1 MWAHRLATAE
11 TIAFDTETTSIDY
24 MHAKIVGFSFA
35 ITPHEACYVPI
46 AHDYLNAPKQLSFDD
61 AFAIMR
67 PILENPLHRKVGQN
81 IKYDY
86 QVLKNHGIHLRG
98 IASDTMLESYV
109 YNSIANRHDM
119 DSLALKYLHHSTI
132 TYEDVAGKG
141 AKQIPFNAVTIER
154 ATEYAAEDAAI
165 TLELHHYF
173 SLHLSDTRRQ
183 VLENIEIP
191 LIPVLADMEL
201 HGVCIDEETLRQHGD
216 DLEKRMKILETTI
229 YDSAGAIFNINSP
242 IQLQEILYE
251 KLGLPILKKTPK
263 GQPSTAEEVLKEL
276 ALDYPLPQHI
286 VDYRQLSKLTSTY
299 TEQLPKQINPN
310 SGRVH
315 SSFHQAVTAT
325 GRLSSSHPNLQ
336 NIPIRTDDGKKIRQA
351 FVAPKNYTLISADY
365 SQIELRIM
373 AHLSGDKGLHDAF
386 HQNLDIHQ
394 ATAAEI
400 FNVSLN
406 DVTSLQRRSA
416 KAINFGLIYG
426 MSSFGLA
433 KQLRIERNAAQQYID
448 RYFERYPGV
457 KKYMEDTRALAHAQG
472 YVETLFGRRLYLP
485 LINVQNKSQ
494 QQMAERTAIN
504 APMQGTAADI
514 IKRAMVDVYEWL
526 KESAPETNMIMQVHD
541 ELILE
546 TPKIN
551 ASAIALEIKKRMENA
566 VALSVPLIVNIGI
579 GDNWGETKNVIAFS

>member
-1 MWAHRLATAE
+1 
-11 TIAFDTETTSIDY
+11 
-24 MHAKIVGFSFA
+24 
-35 ITPHEACYVPI
+35 
-46 AHDYLNAPKQLSFDD
+46 
-61 AFAIMR
+61 MR
-67 PILENPLHRKVGQN
+67 PILENPVHRKVGQN

-141 AKQIPFNAVTIER
+141 AKQIPFSAVTIER

-201 HGVCIDEETLRQHGD
+201 HGVCIDEERLRQHSD
-216 DLEKRMKILETTI
+216 DLQKRMAILEEKI

-242 IQLQEILYE
+242 VQLQEILYE

-263 GQPSTAEEVLKEL
+263 GQPSTAEEVLNEL
-276 ALDYPLPQHI
+276 ALDYPLPQYI

-351 FVAPKNYTLISADY
+351 FVAPENYTLISADY

-373 AHLSGDKGLHDAF
+373 AHLSGDKGLYDAF
-386 HQNLDIHQ
+386 HQDLDIHQ

-400 FNVSLN
+400 FNVPLN
-406 DVTSLQRRSA
+406 DVTPLQRRSA

-433 KQLRIERNAAQQYID
+433 KQLRIERAAAQQYID

-457 KKYMEDTRALAHAQG
+457 KKYMDDTRALAHAQG

-485 LINVQNKSQ
+485 LINAQNKSQ

-514 IKRAMVDVYEWL
+514 IKRAMADVYEWL
-526 KESAPETNMIMQVHD
+526 KESAPETKMIMQVHD

-551 ASAIALEIKKRMENA
+551 ASSIALEIKKRMENA

-579 GDNWGETKNVIAFS
+579 GENWGETKNLVAFA

>member
-1 MWAHRLATAE
+1 M
-11 TIAFDTETTSIDY
+11 
-24 MHAKIVGFSFA
+24 
-35 ITPHEACYVPI
+35 
-46 AHDYLNAPKQLSFDD
+46 
-61 AFAIMR
+61 
-67 PILENPLHRKVGQN
+67 
-81 IKYDY
+81 
-86 QVLKNHGIHLRG
+86 
-98 IASDTMLESYV
+98 
-109 YNSIANRHDM
+109 
-119 DSLALKYLHHSTI
+119 
-132 TYEDVAGKG
+132 
-141 AKQIPFNAVTIER
+141 ER